1 MCNSQLFSVV
11 FLFLVGF
18 CFLKPRVCWLLF
30 SSSVVALSICL
41 DYCLVLLLGWLCVA
55 RVLLALPN
63 PPKAPTFRRPS
74 VLEFRSPLTVG
85 RRKPPSTVPLEV
97 RSPSGTAGGDPPLTG
112 PSPQALEPWPPIASG
127 PSPSVREG
135 SHQ

>member
-1 MCNSQLFSVV
+1 LFSEAFQSLIGYCFFWARDCLLLLVLSLVV
-11 FLFLVGF
+11 LGICFSFGLVG
-18 CFLKPRVCWLLF
+18 
-30 SSSVVALSICL
+30 CL
-41 DYCLVLLLGWLCVA
+41 GVA
-55 RVLLALPN
+55 RAFLALPN

-97 RSPSGTAGGDPPLTG
+97 RSPLDTAGGDPPLTG

-127 PSPSVREG
+127 PSPSIWG
-135 SHQ
+135 GPTSD